1 MATANGSDDILSN
14 KKSDLNCEPCLSDGR
29 TRSVEGFCMECDEYL
44 CQSCLDAHRILRM
57 SKTHHVKRGEDIPKK
72 KPNKNA
78 QYSAESSCHVH
89 TDSKITSFC
98 KSHKQLCCDQCVILG
113 HKVCTDVK
121 AIGDYSQEFVNS
133 EDYKTAFQ
141 MLKDLQSAYTA
152 KKKEASMNL
161 EEVDRYYHKAMETFK
176 AELDKIKIS
185 DIRTLKAV
193 VSTYDCVL
201 GQLGSWFESIDTY
214 KNNKQDNELAILVL
228 RSIRDVDTI
237 KDNVQ
242 TLCNDDS
249 IVRYDFVPDKSSL
262 LRLVKAPFL
271 VQTITIKHESDEKT
285 CQITDIALLRDDLVL
300 LADYTNLKLKTFN
313 TGNST
318 FVSNVKLQ
326 YKPWQMSVTEHGE
339 AYMAYFGKPKILHLK
354 SPATDL
360 TTFREI
366 DVDGKCYAVE
376 CFNKTLKVQCLTPA
390 KTIEVDGEGNQTR
403 IISNDLSKET
413 NATGEQFVT
422 HPYWST
428 QDSTTGSMYV
438 SCNGKNSITEIKSDG
453 GIKLFVKSDKLN
465 CPNGLCMDTDGS
477 ILVCSNSSKDVLR
490 VKQNEDIQSVLPQP
504 LHFNPRAVALDKR
517 TKRLFV
523 AGLSDEMHVF
533 QI

>member
-1 MATANGSDDILSN
+1 MATADGLDDNLP
-14 KKSDLNCEPCLSDGR
+14 KKDDDLHCEPCLSDGQR
-29 TRSVEGFCMECDEYL
+29 RNIEGFCIECNEYL
-44 CQSCLDAHRILRM
+44 CHSCLDARRKIRAL
-57 SKTHHVKRGEDIPKK
+57 KTHHIRRGEDIPRK
-72 KPNKNA
+72 KPNNLI
-78 QYSAESSCHVH
+78 QISSESSCHVH
-89 TDSKITSFC
+89 TDNKITSFC

-113 HKVCTDVK
+113 HKVCTDIK
-121 AIGDYSQEFVNS
+121 AIGIYSKEFVNS
-133 EDYKTAFQ
+133 EDFKTAFQ

-152 KKKEASMNL
+152 KKKEANMNL

-193 VSTYDCVL
+193 VSTYDSVL

-214 KNNKQDNELAILVL
+214 KNNNQDNELATLVL
-228 RSIRDVDTI
+228 RSIKDVDTI
-237 KDNVQ
+237 KDNIQ
-242 TLCNDDS
+242 RLCSDDS
-249 IVRYDFVPDKSSL
+249 IVRYGFVPDETSL

-271 VQTITIKHESDEKT
+271 VRTITIKHESDENT

-300 LADYTNLKLKTFN
+300 LADYINLKLKIFD

-318 FVSNVKLQ
+318 LVSNVKLQ
-326 YKPWQMSVTEHGE
+326 YNPWQISVTEHGE
-339 AYMAYFGKPKILHLK
+339 AYMAYFGLPKILHLK

-413 NATGEQFVT
+413 NANGEQFVT
-422 HPYWST
+422 RPYWST

-477 ILVCSNSSKDVLR
+477 ILVCSYSSKDVLR
-490 VKQNEDIQSVLPQP
+490 VKKNEDIQSVLPQP
-504 LHFNPRAVALDKR
+504 LHFIPRTVALDKR

-523 AGLSDEMHVF
+523 AGVSDEMHVF